1 MSEEKTSGSENKTN
15 EGHSDLKLSLLMK
28 LNDTF
33 AFKGDRVVLQC
44 SIKSSTS
51 AEVKWFKNH
60 AQLQD
65 SDNYEQTQDNQC
77 FELIIKRSVE
87 DTGVYSIEVSSEI
100 GIISSSCQL
109 VACEDYI
116 DVGQEQTGISRHII
130 VTDSV
135 SSCFAMLIDGL
146 FENSSFAFLKHSAWR
161 PKDESSSLSA
171 MELISNI
178 LIDLAELIKTNLKT
192 SFNLPEQ
199 PDLMHITNVQMFVA
213 GGDTLDVDNNMRD
226 ALSLLYEKSNSIE
239 IINTITNMEDNGEI
253 LYKEEAIYLCKQL
266 TNQIT
271 ILDAATYVLPSL
283 EEDANS
289 IVENPNT
296 IESASIYI
304 NYDCLIKRGLVGIA
318 WRSPAGT
325 FNLALMVIDLST
337 QDKSQYQWCIQD
349 DEIKRV
355 KELILNQQYDMEKLE
370 KSLSLIPRNA
380 LYIRSAGY
388 SSSIITYGTS
398 VKTVNEDLFHR
409 TESVEIFVFVKKVYF
424 V

>member
-1 MSEEKTSGSENKTN
+1 MSRQIPQESPNI
-15 EGHSDLKLSLLMK
+15 
-28 LNDTF
+28 F
-33 AFKGDRVVLQC
+33 
-44 SIKSSTS
+44 
-51 AEVKWFKNH
+51 W
-60 AQLQD
+60 
-65 SDNYEQTQDNQC
+65 
-77 FELIIKRSVE
+77 SV
-87 DTGVYSIEVSSEI
+87 
-100 GIISSSCQL
+100 
-109 VACEDYI
+109 
-116 DVGQEQTGISRHII
+116 
-130 VTDSV
+130 
-135 SSCFAMLIDGL
+135 
-146 FENSSFAFLKHSAWR
+146 
-161 PKDESSSLSA
+161 
-171 MELISNI
+171 
-178 LIDLAELIKTNLKT
+178 
-192 SFNLPEQ
+192 
-199 PDLMHITNVQMFVA
+199 
-213 GGDTLDVDNNMRD
+213 
-226 ALSLLYEKSNSIE
+226 
-239 IINTITNMEDNGEI
+239 
-253 LYKEEAIYLCKQL
+253 
-266 TNQIT
+266 
-271 ILDAATYVLPSL
+271 
-283 EEDANS
+283 
-289 IVENPNT
+289 VENPNT